1 LPQRR
6 TRLRAAVS
14 ALLAVATILSA
25 RPVQAAPHGTVSL
38 QAQFVG
44 FYPGHLILD
53 GIGSAFLD
61 DGVLHVHA
69 DRIILDLRANRYVAA
84 GSVTVEGASVA
95 HGDALGVD
103 LVTHRGV
110 LIDTTSAI
118 TSEAIDGKLIGGPAA
133 IAPGDEPLA
142 LPDVGFE
149 HPYARAARVVAHLGA
164 DVRLSNAHII
174 VPGGESVGLPS
185 YVYTFSSS
193 PGYSQ
198 TNITTNGED
207 LPIYFGS
214 TANSIQGAHFSYNT
228 ISKVAIGLDSHFVDS
243 SKAYV
248 LVSGSPIIGHT
259 KTFNFTWQ
267 EHINDKVSQTFD
279 SSTTTGIGTF
289 NHYDLVDAIH
299 RSSLDLSASQG
310 LGAHSATF
318 SWQSFNQSFG
328 SATAASRP
336 YYFLR
341 SEYGYVHVPQQGSFA
356 PFPPDVELST
366 TVWHT
371 GFEGYLASQSWNF
384 GRNSSL
390 YGSAD
395 LKDETD
401 TLPHRGFAQTYTLT
415 LDTLWNRNVST
426 SFSDS
431 ANPFFDDY
439 TSVNTIYHSRL
450 NFQTLTLRYDHGDPF
465 AINLSATHTSAF
477 TDNPS
482 PLAVTPW
489 SLFGDVRFRVTPSLS
504 LDISRTYFFGFNG
517 ERFGAL
523 GLQILP

>member
-1 LPQRR
+1 MPKSR
-6 TRLRAAVS
+6 TRLLAAVS
-14 ALLAVATILSA
+14 ALLAVATALSA
-25 RPVQAAPHGTVSL
+25 RPAQAAVHGTVSL

-53 GIGSAFLD
+53 GIGRAYLD

-69 DRIILDLRANRYVAA
+69 DRIILDLRVNRYVAA
-84 GSVTVEGASVA
+84 GSVTVEGATIA
-95 HGDALGVD
+95 HGDALGID
-103 LVTHRGV
+103 LATRRGV

-118 TSEAIDGKLIGGPAA
+118 TSEAVEGKVIGGSAS

-185 YVYTFSSS
+185 YVYTFSSN

-228 ISKVAIGLDSHFVDS
+228 ITKIAIGLDSHFVDS

-248 LVSGSPIIGHT
+248 LVSGSPLIGHT

-267 EHINDKVSQTFD
+267 EHMNDKLSQTFT
-279 SSTTTGIGTF
+279 SSTTTDLGTF
-289 NHYDLVDAIH
+289 NHYDLVDALH

-310 LGAHSATF
+310 LGSHAATF
-318 SWQSFNQSFG
+318 SWQSYNQPFG
-328 SATAASRP
+328 SPSAASRP

-341 SEYGYVHVPQQGSFA
+341 SEYGYAHVPFEGSFA
-356 PFPPDVELST
+356 PFAPDAVLPT

-371 GFEGYLASQSWNF
+371 GFEGYLGSQSWNV

-390 YGSAD
+390 YGSVD

-401 TLPHRGFAQTYTLT
+401 TLPHRQVAQTYSLT

-439 TSVNTIYHSRL
+439 PSVNTIFHSRL
-450 NFQTLTLRYDHGDPF
+450 NFQTLTARYDHGDPF
-465 AINLSATHTSAF
+465 ALSLSATHAVAI

-482 PLAVTPW
+482 PITVTPW
-489 SLFGDVRFRVTPSLS
+489 SLSGDLRFRVTPSLAF
-504 LDISRTYFFGFNG
+504 DVTRTYFFGFNG
-517 ERFGAL
+517 ERFSAL